1 MAEAKGHLIVIE
13 GLDGA
18 GNTTQ
23 TQMLRYSLS
32 RIGYKA
38 YSTHQP
44 SEGPA
49 GAIIRMALT
58 RRLTYAASDDTAP
71 RQPIEGKTLALLYA
85 ADRLDHLHNDIEPK
99 LAAGVQVICDRYV
112 FSSLAYQGMA
122 ADTEWIKALN
132 SKARTADL
140 TIFLEVA
147 AEVSVER
154 IAQGRYGREL
164 YEEQS
169 KLERVWQ
176 NYQVAIAEGR
186 AAGMN
191 IVSVDGTQTIQ
202 AVHQEVLHATRTM
215 LEAQAKLWNNSD
227 NSLPP
232 SVPF

>member
-1 MAEAKGHLIVIE
+1 MAEANGHLIVIE

-18 GNTTQ
+18 GNSTQ
-23 TQMLRYSLS
+23 TQMLRYGLA
-32 RIGYKA
+32 RVGYKA
-38 YSTHQP
+38 YSTHEP

-49 GAIIRMALT
+49 GAVIRLALT
-58 RRLTYAASDDTAP
+58 RRLTYAASEDTAA
-71 RQPIEGKTLALLYA
+71 RQPIDGQTLALLYA

-122 ADTEWIKALN
+122 ADKDWIKSLN
-132 SKARTADL
+132 SQARPADL

-147 AEVSVER
+147 PEVSVER
-154 IAQGRYGREL
+154 IALGRYGREL

-176 NYQVAIAEGR
+176 NYQAAIAEGR

-202 AVHQEVLHATRTM
+202 AVHQEILKATRIM
-215 LEAQAKLWNNSD
+215 LEA
-227 NSLPP
+227 
-232 SVPF
+232 